1 MAYPITIKAD
11 LRNGENCTVGV
22 DSFTHAEGFET
33 SATGK
38 YAHSEG
44 MTTTASGVGSH
55 ASGVNAVAAH
65 KNSSV
70 WNGDPSKTVSSSSD
84 GTMVIN
90 PVGGTDGLF
99 VGDKSLKSYLDE
111 TKSVME
117 YATKDGFPTVG
128 ESGKVYMAADTNM
141 TYRWNGESYAETT
154 AKGVKKADLSDLP
167 EDYTP
172 DVLRS
177 TINAINACLRAS
189 MAAVTML
196 FYAFVPG
203 TATADVETAEAKDRV
218 TVHELGDM
226 SSMRK
231 QFDALSELSEVVT
244 GVDLEGLA
252 TEEGV
257 KQKIDEE
264 AKARSDADDGMK
276 NRIDSLEASMTNAV
290 ESISSVSNSVETMIE
305 PTPSLTEEE
314 IARGLTY
321 EKNGILQ
328 NGAIQIGNNAVATI
342 DPEYVK
348 NAPDGTILRSVS
360 VAIGDYSN
368 ARADGKGQSQSV
380 AIGWF
385 SQAKGGNSIA
395 IGSGAQHTNETAMSG
410 GATVATGDCS
420 IALGYTAKATAPN
433 SVQIGYGTNS
443 TPNSLQFRDVTIVK
457 DGKIA
462 LDVNTLTTN
471 DVESIIMDFV
481 NAYLTPRTIDEVP
494 SDGVIVIKS
503 HAITTLS
510 PTNETAAL
518 DEVVVES
525 NASRNYEIYIP
536 NVTST
541 RASLPILF
549 DTEDESLEKIGAWW
563 TQKALRLPLLM
574 KVREP
579 KDKTVILDVEVY
591 DDGWDWTPVITNAVW
606 ETSSDGTMRN
616 LKRVW
621 GQNLQT
627 VTEIQVA
634 YEKADGSTNVV
645 VSSSVGNALY
655 RMIDPTIDGIAE
667 SDIAEGTEVVVTPIS
682 K

>member
-1 MAYPITIKAD
+1 MAYPITIKPD

-22 DSFTHAEGFET
+22 DSYTHAEGFET

-44 MTTTASGVGSH
+44 VSTTASGVGSH

-70 WNGDPSKTVSSSSD
+70 WNGDPSKTVSSTSD

-99 VGDKSLKSYLDE
+99 VGEKSLKSYLDD
-111 TKSVME
+111 TKSVLE
-117 YATKDGFPTVG
+117 YATKDGFPSNG

-141 TYRWNGESYAETT
+141 TYRWNGEAYAETT

-189 MAAVTML
+189 MAAIAMM
-196 FYAFVPG
+196 FYVFVPG
-203 TATADVETAEAKDRV
+203 NALADIDTDANSRV
-218 TVHELGDM
+218 TIHELGDM
-226 SSMRK
+226 SSMKK
-231 QFDALSELSEVVT
+231 QFNALSELSEVVT

-257 KQKIDEE
+257 QQKIDEE
-264 AKARSDADDGMK
+264 AKTRGDADEAMK
-276 NRIDSLEASMTNAV
+276 SRLDSLESSMTNAV
-290 ESISSVSNSVETMIE
+290 ESISSVSNSVETIIE

-314 IARGLTY
+314 VARGLTY

-328 NGAIQIGNNAVATI
+328 NGAIQIGNNAIATI

-348 NAPDGTILRSVS
+348 NAPSGTVLRSVS
-360 VAIGDYSN
+360 VAIGDYAN
-368 ARADGKGQSQSV
+368 ARSDGKGQSQSV

-395 IGSGAQHTNETAMSG
+395 IGSGAQHTNETAMSS

-420 IALGYTAKATAPN
+420 IALGYTAKATANN
-433 SVQIGYGTNS
+433 SVQIGIGTNS
-443 TPNSLQFRDVTIVK
+443 TPNSLQFQDVTIVK
-457 DGKIA
+457 NGKIA

-481 NAYLTPRTIDEVP
+481 NAYLTPRTIEEVP

-510 PTNETAAL
+510 PTNDTAAL

-536 NVTST
+536 NVAST
-541 RASLPILF
+541 RISLPILF

-579 KDKTVILDVEVY
+579 KDKTVILDVDVY

-606 ETSSDGTMRN
+606 EMSSDGTVRN

-621 GQNLQT
+621 GQNLHT

-634 YEKADGSTNVV
+634 YEKTDGSTNVV

-667 SDIAEGTEVVVTPIS
+667 SDIAEGTEVVVTPVA